1 MMTKEMKKVPAIR
14 FRDFTDEWEQRKL
27 SDIAKIVGGGTPSTE
42 NIDYWDGDIDWYTP
56 AEIGN
61 KIFASGSVRKITENG
76 LNNSSAKLLPGKKTV
91 LFTSRAGIG
100 NMAILEHDGATNQG
114 FQSLV
119 CNDDIEPYFIFSMK
133 DIIKEKAE
141 RVAAGST
148 FSEISGKKLSML
160 EFLFP
165 DTIEQKQIGNCFK
178 SVDNLITLH
187 QRKLE
192 QQKNLKKYFL
202 QNMFPAKGE
211 KVPKIRLKG
220 FTGEWEQ
227 YKLGECLSLITY
239 GFTNPME
246 DTDDGPWKVTAKDIA
261 DGQINYSST
270 RHTSMQSFLKLTA
283 KSKPKKNDVLLTK
296 DGTLG
301 RTAIVKNEN
310 ICINQS
316 VALLRCNDRIMPEY
330 LNIMLNSPRY
340 KKEMIDNAG
349 GGTIKHI
356 YITKVDKMLVDIP
369 SLEEQKNI
377 ARCFRNFD
385 QLIIAQQHKL
395 VELETLK
402 KYILQNMLI

>member
-1 MMTKEMKKVPAIR
+1 MTKEMKKVPAIR

-187 QRKLE
+187 QRKLDHL
-192 QQKNLKKYFL
+192 KKLKKYFL

-220 FTGEWEQ
+220 FAGDWKQSELEELATFSKGIGYSKSDLLDSGKPIILYGRLYTKYETV
-227 YKLGECLSLITY
+227 ITN
-239 GFTNPME
+239 T
-246 DTDDGPWKVTAKDIA
+246 DTFVDE
-261 DGQINYSST
+261 
-270 RHTSMQSFLKLTA
+270 
-283 KSKPKKNDVLLTK
+283 K
-296 DGTLG
+296 DGSVHSLG
-301 RTAIVKNEN
+301 GEVIVPASGETAEDISIASVVKKSG
-310 ICINQS
+310 IIIGG
-316 VALLRCNDRIMPEY
+316 D
-330 LNIMLNSPRY
+330 LNIIHPSNN
-340 KKEMIDNAG
+340 IDSTFLAISISNGEPHKDMARRAQG
-349 GGTIKHI
+349 KSVVHLHNDDLSKIKLW
-356 YITKVDKMLVDIP
+356 YP
-369 SLEEQKNI
+369 SLEEQRRIGQYFCNI
-377 ARCFRNFD
+377 D
-385 QLIIAQQHKL
+385 SLINLNQHKIN
-395 VELETLK
+395 ELQTLK
-402 KYILQNMLI
+402 KYMIQNMFI

>member
-1 MMTKEMKKVPAIR
+1 
-14 FRDFTDEWEQRKL
+14 
-27 SDIAKIVGGGTPSTE
+27 
-42 NIDYWDGDIDWYTP
+42 
-56 AEIGN
+56 
-61 KIFASGSVRKITENG
+61 
-76 LNNSSAKLLPGKKTV
+76 
-91 LFTSRAGIG
+91 
-100 NMAILEHDGATNQG
+100 
-114 FQSLV
+114 
-119 CNDDIEPYFIFSMK
+119 MK

>member
-1 MMTKEMKKVPAIR
+1 MTKEMKKVPAIR

>member
-1 MMTKEMKKVPAIR
+1 MTKEMKKVPAIR

-165 DTIEQKQIGNCFK
+165 GTIEQKQIGNCFK

-187 QRKLE
+187 QRKLDHL
-192 QQKNLKKYFL
+192 KKLKKYFL

-211 KVPKIRLKG
+211 KVPRIRFKG
-220 FTGEWEQ
+220 FTGDWEQ
-227 YKLGECLSLITY
+227 RKLGDIAKFINGRAYAQNELLPSGKYKVLRVGNFYTNNSWYYSDLELDDKYYANDGDLLYTWSATFGPHIWRGDRVIYHYHIWKIDLTDKLEKRFAVQLLEQDKNDILFGHNGSAMAHITKKGMEQKKVIIPKSIWEQRQLGLFFDNLDNLITLH
-239 GFTNPME
+239 
-246 DTDDGPWKVTAKDIA
+246 
-261 DGQINYSST
+261 Q
-270 RHTSMQSFLKLTA
+270 RKL
-283 KSKPKKNDVLLTK
+283 NQLLT
-296 DGTLG
+296 
-301 RTAIVKNEN
+301 
-310 ICINQS
+310 
-316 VALLRCNDRIMPEY
+316 M
-330 LNIMLNSPRY
+330 
-340 KKEMIDNAG
+340 KKFM
-349 GGTIKHI
+349 
-356 YITKVDKMLVDIP
+356 
-369 SLEEQKNI
+369 
-377 ARCFRNFD
+377 
-385 QLIIAQQHKL
+385 
-395 VELETLK
+395 
-402 KYILQNMLI
+402 LQNLFI

>member
-1 MMTKEMKKVPAIR
+1 MTKEMKKVPAIR

-220 FTGEWEQ
+220 FTGELEQ

>member
-76 LNNSSAKLLPGKKTV
+76 LNNSSAKLLPGKNTV

>member
-1 MMTKEMKKVPAIR
+1 
-14 FRDFTDEWEQRKL
+14 
-27 SDIAKIVGGGTPSTE
+27 
-42 NIDYWDGDIDWYTP
+42 
-56 AEIGN
+56 
-61 KIFASGSVRKITENG
+61 
-76 LNNSSAKLLPGKKTV
+76 
-91 LFTSRAGIG
+91 
-100 NMAILEHDGATNQG
+100 
-114 FQSLV
+114 
-119 CNDDIEPYFIFSMK
+119 
-133 DIIKEKAE
+133 
-141 RVAAGST
+141 
-148 FSEISGKKLSML
+148 
-160 EFLFP
+160 
-165 DTIEQKQIGNCFK
+165 
-178 SVDNLITLH
+178 
-187 QRKLE
+187 
-192 QQKNLKKYFL
+192 
-202 QNMFPAKGE
+202 
-211 KVPKIRLKG
+211 
-220 FTGEWEQ
+220 
-227 YKLGECLSLITY
+227 
-239 GFTNPME
+239 ME

>member
-178 SVDNLITLH
+178 SVDNLITPH
-187 QRKLE
+187 QRKLD
-192 QQKNLKKYFL
+192 QLKTLKKYFL

-211 KVPKIRLKG
+211 KVPRIRFKG
-220 FTGEWEQ
+220 FTGDWEQ
-227 YKLGECLSLITY
+227 RKLS
-239 GFTNPME
+239 
-246 DTDDGPWKVTAKDIA
+246 KV
-261 DGQINYSST
+261 
-270 RHTSMQSFLKLTA
+270 
-283 KSKPKKNDVLLTK
+283 V
-296 DGTLG
+296 
-301 RTAIVKNEN
+301 
-310 ICINQS
+310 
-316 VALLRCNDRIMPEY
+316 
-330 LNIMLNSPRY
+330 
-340 KKEMIDNAG
+340 
-349 GGTIKHI
+349 
-356 YITKVDKMLVDIP
+356 
-369 SLEEQKNI
+369 
-377 ARCFRNFD
+377 
-385 QLIIAQQHKL
+385 
-395 VELETLK
+395 
-402 KYILQNMLI
+402 

>member
-1 MMTKEMKKVPAIR
+1 MTKEMKKVPAIR

-178 SVDNLITLH
+178 SVDNLITPH
-187 QRKLE
+187 QRKLD
-192 QQKNLKKYFL
+192 QLKTLKKYFL

-211 KVPKIRLKG
+211 KVPRIRFKG
-220 FTGEWEQ
+220 FTGDWEQ
-227 YKLGECLSLITY
+227 RKLS
-239 GFTNPME
+239 
-246 DTDDGPWKVTAKDIA
+246 KV
-261 DGQINYSST
+261 
-270 RHTSMQSFLKLTA
+270 
-283 KSKPKKNDVLLTK
+283 V
-296 DGTLG
+296 
-301 RTAIVKNEN
+301 
-310 ICINQS
+310 
-316 VALLRCNDRIMPEY
+316 
-330 LNIMLNSPRY
+330 
-340 KKEMIDNAG
+340 
-349 GGTIKHI
+349 
-356 YITKVDKMLVDIP
+356 
-369 SLEEQKNI
+369 
-377 ARCFRNFD
+377 
-385 QLIIAQQHKL
+385 
-395 VELETLK
+395 
-402 KYILQNMLI
+402 